1 MYYIGYDIGSSSI
14 KIALVDS
21 TTGKAMKVISEPK
34 NEMTIAAVNAGWAE
48 QDPDYWWE
56 LICIGTKRIINEL
69 HLDTS
74 LIKGVGIAYQMH
86 GLVVIDSQG
95 KPLRNS
101 IIWCDSRAV
110 SIAHG
115 SPPWAISR
123 SRSMRASSWSR
134 SSRKSSAL

>member
-21 TTGKAMKVISEPK
+21 ATGKAMKVISEPK
-34 NEMTIAAVNAGWAE
+34 NEMTITAVNAGWAE

-95 KPLRNS
+95 KPLRN
-101 IIWCDSRAV
+101 
-110 SIAHG
+110 
-115 SPPWAISR
+115 
-123 SRSMRASSWSR
+123 
-134 SSRKSSAL
+134 